1 MTTRD
6 RVFEAARALYDA
18 EGIEGLSMRKVAA
31 AVGLTPMALY
41 RHFAD
46 KDALVDALT
55 ADGLAV
61 WDRRLASA
69 LEIDAGPIAMVE
81 AGLLAFVDFALE
93 EPRRFEAA
101 FVLPARSARKFP
113 EDFAERRSPPVNR
126 LLDRIE
132 AARAQ
137 GLITDAG
144 ALEVMMTVW
153 GLGQGLVSLYR
164 AGRFSSEAGFRTF
177 CERAIARCLA
187 SFTRPEPKP

>member
-18 EGIEGLSMRKVAA
+18 EGMEGLSMRKVAA

-55 ADGLAV
+55 TDGLAV
-61 WDRRLASA
+61 WDRRLAEA
-69 LEIDAGPIAMVE
+69 LEVDAAPMAMVE
-81 AGLLAFVDFALE
+81 AGMGAFIDFALD

-126 LLDRIE
+126 LIDRIE

-137 GLITDAG
+137 GLITDTG

>member
-1 MTTRD
+1 MPTRD
-6 RVFEAARALYDA
+6 RVFAAARALYDA
-18 EGIEGLSMRKVAA
+18 EGMEGLSMRKVAA

-55 ADGLAV
+55 TDGLAV
-61 WDRRLASA
+61 WDRRLAEA
-69 LEIDAGPIAMVE
+69 LEVDAAPMAMVE
-81 AGLLAFVDFALE
+81 AGMGAFIDFALD

-126 LLDRIE
+126 LIDRIE

-137 GLITDAG
+137 GLITDTG